1 MYIYEIQHP
10 KTHFQEYNNK
20 WLFHVASKKITNFEA
35 TKYVTTYVIH
45 ERL

>member
-20 WLFHVASKKITNFEA
+20 WLVLVSGTLAKYIFHGVS
-35 TKYVTTYVIH
+35 
-45 ERL
+45 RDS